1 MRSLLTAA
9 GALALALSST
19 CMAASLTGNAGL
31 DVAGMDK
38 SIRPGDDF
46 FAYTSGKWVK
56 DTEIPA
62 DRSTYGLNA
71 QLAEE
76 TQNQLGQL
84 MKDLSAK
91 PGPMGSETR
100 KIADFYA
107 SYMDEAGIE
116 AKGIAPIKPTL
127 DRIEAIGDRQALA
140 VFLGSQLRADVDV
153 LNSTNLFTPNLFGLW
168 VAQDLDDPSR
178 YVPFM
183 LQGGLSLPSRNYY
196 LDSSQRMI
204 DIREKFI
211 AHITKMLTLADIP
224 DAEGKAGAIA
234 ELERRMAAFHWST
247 GDTFDIAKANN
258 HWARAE
264 FTAKAPGLDWDAY
277 FKAAGL
283 ANRADFVVWQPSAF
297 TGLSALVASEPL
309 DVWKAYLTY
318 HAIAKRASL
327 LPSAFNQENFAFFAT
342 TLNGTPKQQDRW
354 KRATNATSAA
364 LGDAVGKLYVKDHFS
379 PKAKAEVEQMVRNL
393 IAAFDKRID
402 TLSWMSDKTKAEAK
416 AKLKVLKVGVGYP
429 NKWSDY
435 SKLDISAGDIIA
447 NVERVEAFT
456 LARSIALLDKP
467 VDRDEWVMTPQ
478 TVNAVNLPALNA
490 LNFPAAELQPPH
502 FDPKGPASVNYG
514 AIGSIIGHEISH
526 SFDDQGAL
534 FDSKGKLRN
543 WWTDEDFAHFK
554 ASGDQLVEQYDGYKP
569 FPDLAVNGRQT
580 LSENIADVAGLLTA
594 YDGYLISLKG
604 KPAKVIEGYNGQQ
617 QFFLAF
623 AMNWRYKAREQT
635 LRRQILTDGHA
646 PANYRALTVRNLDG
660 WYDAFGITPDQSLYL
675 APDKRVRVW

>member
-9 GALALALSST
+9 GALALALSSN

-264 FTAKAPGLDWDAY
+264 LTAKAPGLDWDAY

-416 AKLKVLKVGVGYP
+416 AKLKVLKIGVGYP

-514 AIGSIIGHEISH
+514 AIGSIIGHENTH